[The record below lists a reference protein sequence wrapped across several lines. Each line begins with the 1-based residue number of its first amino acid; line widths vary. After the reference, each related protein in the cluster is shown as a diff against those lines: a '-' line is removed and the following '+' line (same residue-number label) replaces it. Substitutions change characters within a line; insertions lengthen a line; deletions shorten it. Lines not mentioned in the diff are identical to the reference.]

1 MVSSVEDKR
10 RRLVEALL
18 TLLGEQPQQE
28 SLGDIHSSDVEVL
41 AGEISRAP
49 NPILQ
54 ESQRNIDAHGG
65 TFGRE
70 RVAHRY
76 IASCGHVILEAAQV
90 GGRCQMPGCRAVVC
104 EKCLR
109 LCRRC
114 QKALCT
120 RHQRIAGDEVYCS
133 RCAEWNLAKR
143 ILGFGRRRNIVKS
156 IQYDEDERQG
166 SG

>member
-1 MVSSVEDKR
+1 MEER
-10 RRLVEALL
+10 RRKLIEALMA
-18 TLLGEQPQQE
+18 LLGDQNQQE
-28 SLGDIHSSDVEVL
+28 ELGDIRSSDVDVL

-49 NPILQ
+49 HPVLQ
-54 ESQRNIDAHGG
+54 ENQRNIDARGG
-65 TFGRE
+65 GFGRE

-76 IASCGHVILEAAQV
+76 VASCGHIILEAAQV
-90 GGRCQMPGCRAVVC
+90 GGWCQIPGCKAVVC

-120 RHQRIAGDEVYCS
+120 RHQRVVADEVFCS

-143 ILGFGRRRNIVKS
+143 ILGLGRRKKVAIP
-156 IQYDEDERQG
+156 IQHNEVER
-166 SG
+166 